1 MNKFLNK
8 TKELLSTE
16 NSFSAALTALVLAV
30 VTVVNV
36 LLYVLVSNYGL
47 YFYTAEGSDL
57 SLSGATD
64 ALFAEIDGDEEV
76 TVIFCQSKDE
86 MAAHSTGLFVHETA
100 LAFAERYDFINVE
113 YVNVVTKRDSKG
125 NRVDLDAFVTDSD
138 GNVGSLYPTSV
149 IFTNGLNH
157 HVVTDTY
164 TSAGYS
170 DFFTLNSGMQITSYN
185 GEEVMAAMIA
195 RVLSGE
201 AKRTVYF
208 SLYHGET
215 ADLAFYNLMISA
227 GYNVATLDL
236 RTNEVPHDAA
246 MLVISNP
253 IHDFERALAGSGV
266 RTELERIETYLE
278 EGGLLY
284 VALDPIAKPLP
295 ELEKT
300 LGEYGITLETGKDSD
315 GSTVRHI
322 IRDDFSARTPDG
334 FTLVVGFAAETD
346 IASSVKGR
354 IEGFGGK
361 VLLEDAAVLRL
372 DAAKGA
378 EALLIASESAEAY
391 AGDTLVSSEGGYCV
405 AATAPV
411 YGEDAVGRVFVTS
424 SVYLTAADALTM
436 NGYSNKNFV
445 YSVIEEM
452 TGAEMI
458 PYNCRAVLYDTQTLQ
473 SLVMGT
479 ARIYTAFIMA
489 IPVIIAVVGAVV
501 IIRRKNR

>member
-47 YFYTAEGSDL
+47 YLRTVEGSDL

-64 ALFAEIDGDEEV
+64 ALFANVGDDEEV

-86 MAAHSTGLFVHETA
+86 MEAHETGLFVHETA
-100 LAFAERYDFINVE
+100 LAFAQRYDFINVE
-113 YVNVVTKRDSKG
+113 YVNIITKRDSKG
-125 NRVDLDAFVTDSD
+125 NRVDVDKFVTDKD

-149 IFTNGLNH
+149 IFTNGTNH
-157 HVVTDTY
+157 HVVTDY
-164 TSAGYS
+164 STSAGYS
-170 DFFTLNSGMQITSYN
+170 DFFTLNSGMKITSYN
-185 GEEVMAAMIA
+185 GEETMAAMIS
-195 RVLSGE
+195 RVISTE
-201 AKRTVYF
+201 PQKTVYF
-208 SLYHGET
+208 TLYHDET
-215 ADLAFYNLMISA
+215 ADLAFYNLMICA
-227 GYNVATLDL
+227 GYNVAMIDL
-236 RTNEVPHDAA
+236 RTTEVPEDAA

-253 IHDFERALAGSGV
+253 IHDFERAADGSGI
-266 RTELERIETYLE
+266 RTELERIESYLE
-278 EGGLLY
+278 GGGRLY

-300 LGEYGITLETGKDSD
+300 LSGYGITLETSKDGD
-315 GSTVRHI
+315 GTAVRHI
-322 IRDDFSARTPDG
+322 IRDEFSARTPDG
-334 FTLVVGFAAETD
+334 FTLVVDFAGGTEFSD
-346 IASSVKGR
+346 SVRGR
-354 IEGFGGK
+354 IEGFGEK

-372 DAAKGA
+372 DSAKGA
-378 EALLIASESAEAY
+378 EALLIASGNAEAY
-391 AGDTLVSSEGGYCV
+391 TGDTRVSAEGGYCV

-445 YSVIEEM
+445 FSVIEEM
-452 TGAEMI
+452 TGAEML
-458 PYNCRAVLYDTQTLQ
+458 PYNCRAVLYDTETLQ

-479 ARIYTAFIMA
+479 AKIYTAFIMA
-489 IPVIIAVVGAVV
+489 IPAVVAVVGAVV